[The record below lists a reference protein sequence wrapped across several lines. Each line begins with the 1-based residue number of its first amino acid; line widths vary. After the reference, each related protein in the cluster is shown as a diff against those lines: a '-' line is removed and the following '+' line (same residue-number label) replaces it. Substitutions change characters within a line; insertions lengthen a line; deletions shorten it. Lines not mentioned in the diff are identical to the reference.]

1 VRQLRVVGVS
11 DDGKHLRL
19 ATSAKGE
26 PTHRLAIDDTLRAAL
41 RGDLVGPGGPVES
54 ALSPREIQARLRA
67 GETPEALAKA
77 AGVPIGRIERYSG
90 PVESERARVVDEAR
104 ATRMT
109 RARNGLSAV
118 PLGLAVDAALAT
130 TNGVR
135 FDTIEWTARR
145 RGDGGW
151 VVSLAWAGRG
161 GTRHAEWLWVA
172 SSKTLTPLDSAASR
186 MGHVEPLE
194 PPPGTAPKRKRA
206 AAKKAAPGRSAAA
219 KKAAPAKRTAATKAA
234 PAKRAT
240 AKRTAATKAAPA
252 KRATAKKAAPKTPKK
267 KPAATTAP
275 VKKSAPA
282 PATRSA
288 RKTAAGPAM
297 PSWDDV
303 LLGVTPRAARRG
315 RR

>member
-77 AGVPIGRIERYSG
+77 AGVPVGRIERYSG

-194 PPPGTAPKRKRA
+194 PPPGTAPQRKRA
-206 AAKKAAPGRSAAA
+206 PAKKAARA
-219 KKAAPAKRTAATKAA
+219 KKAAPAKVAKKAAPARRASATATKTAPAKKAA
-234 PAKRAT
+234 PAKVAR
-240 AKRTAATKAAPA
+240 KA
-252 KRATAKKAAPKTPKK
+252 ATAKKAAPARKTATAKQMAPAKK
-267 KPAATTAP
+267 TAP
-275 VKKSAPA
+275 AKKA
-282 PATRSA
+282 A